1 MLSRVAERIYWLA
14 RYLERIEN
22 TARLIN
28 VHTALLMDLPEHKRM
43 NWFTLI
49 NVFDAKDMYF
59 DRYDT
64 VNEHDVMSFL
74 LADSSYSGSMV
85 NAIFSLRENAR
96 TTLDV
101 LPDVIWEQINELH
114 LELKSE
120 LSSIGNRRRRQ
131 KLLLSIIERCQ
142 IVWGIVANQISRNY
156 GYDFLQTG
164 KYLERAD
171 MTSRILEMTSSL
183 IADKDSGA
191 VMEYEGL
198 LWGNLLKS
206 LNARQMY
213 IQTDDSRL
221 KARLVLGFLIGDA
234 EFPRSIS
241 FSLDALNGFIAHLPK
256 SDTASQTLMKYIEEI
271 PSELAK
277 EDVDQV
283 QRMMDKLQLSLTEL
297 NKLIAN
303 TWFYPDYSVE

>member
-1 MLSRVAERIYWLA
+1 
-14 RYLERIEN
+14 
-22 TARLIN
+22 

-43 NWFTLI
+43 NWFTLV
-49 NVFDAKDMYF
+49 NVFDAKDIYF
-59 DRYDT
+59 ERYDT
-64 VNEHDVMSFL
+64 VNEHDVMFFL
-74 LADSSYSGSMV
+74 LADSSYNGSMV

-96 TTLDV
+96 TTIDV

-120 LSSIGNRRRRQ
+120 LSSISNRRRRQ

-142 IVWGIVANQISRNY
+142 KVWGIVTNQISRNY

-183 IADKDSGA
+183 VAEKDGD
-191 VMEYEGL
+191 VVKEYEGL

-213 IQTDDSRL
+213 IQTDDTRL
-221 KARLVLGFLIGDA
+221 KARLVLGFLIRDEA
-234 EFPRSIS
+234 FPRSIY
-241 FSLDALNGFIAHLPK
+241 FSLNALNDFLTHLPK
-256 SDTASQTLMKYIEEI
+256 SDAVKERLAVYLNEI
-271 PSELAK
+271 PNELAK
-277 EDVDQV
+277 EDIDKVQPEMDQ
-283 QRMMDKLQLSLTEL
+283 LQVILGQL
-297 NKLIAN
+297 NKQITN
-303 TWFYPDYSVE
+303 TWFQPDYSVK